1 MMSRLF
7 TRAML
12 PLLAAGAVLLALVG
26 PASHA
31 WAQSTSANCS
41 FLEISATNADPPS
54 VDPALKAVQ
63 KKLKR
68 PPFTSWNTFKL
79 LGKASK
85 QLALLKSEIVAMTQG
100 QASVLFRQSSKPA
113 GKKERFELEITVDDQ
128 NGKRVLDTKIS
139 FDDGDYIVI
148 GRSLPNNDGH
158 LLALTC
164 KP

>member
-1 MMSRLF
+1 MKSRLF
-7 TRAML
+7 SRAFV
-12 PLLAAGAVLLALVG
+12 PLIAAGVIMLALAG
-26 PASHA
+26 GAPRAF
-31 WAQSTSANCS
+31 AQSTTANCS
-41 FLEISATNADPPS
+41 FLEISATNADPAS
-54 VDPALKAVQ
+54 IDASLKAVQ

-85 QLALLKSEIVAMTQG
+85 QLALLKSEVVAMTLG
-100 QASVLFRQSSKPA
+100 QASVLFRQSSQPA
-113 GKKERFELEITVDDQ
+113 NKKLRFELEITVDDQ

-148 GRSLPNNDGH
+148 GRSLANNDGH
-158 LLALTC
+158 LLAMTC